1 MVIFEETLDMRH
13 LLSSMLSSLDREHIS
28 KQLLSYFTK
37 PLVVPCFE
45 KFNSPRLNLSS
56 SL

>member
-1 MVIFEETLDMRH
+1 MRH

-56 SL
+56 RL